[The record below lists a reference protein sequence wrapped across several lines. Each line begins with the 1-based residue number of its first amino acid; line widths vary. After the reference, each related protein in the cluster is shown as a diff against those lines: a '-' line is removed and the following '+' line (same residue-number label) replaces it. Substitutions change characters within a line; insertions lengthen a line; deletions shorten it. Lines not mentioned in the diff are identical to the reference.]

1 MNEIF
6 AKVERRSTTEPFFSI
21 CVPQYN
27 RTLHLIEALRALET
41 QTFKS
46 FEICI
51 SDDRSPDGLQQTLID
66 YLQQS
71 GMNFVFKQT
80 ERNMR
85 YDGNLRSA
93 MALAQG
99 RYCLLMGNDDC
110 LTADTTL
117 QYLHDELTSEANIG
131 VLIGNFE
138 DWKTGAIT
146 RRVHR
151 RAVYEPTSRSAVGHF
166 RNMAFVSGLIVD
178 RRKANE
184 FTTERWDGSEMYQ
197 MYIFCRVI
205 ASGMKLLEVEA
216 SLARKDLHVPGEYV
230 DSYAKWERLDPCPI
244 IERKLPFGQI
254 GQVVADSVE
263 PFLPPATARA
273 ERELIFQQLYRFTY
287 PFWLFEYR
295 RVQSWNYSAGICLG
309 IRPGNVVDDV
319 EVGPWRR
326 VRLTLLWLAVCAAGM
341 LVPLSLFDT
350 LRGRLYRLSKTFAS

>member
-1 MNEIF
+1 MNETY
-6 AKVERRSTTEPFFSI
+6 AKVERRSATEPFFSI

-27 RTLHLIEALRALET
+27 RTLHLIEALRALEA
-41 QTFKS
+41 QMFKS

-51 SDDRSPDGLQQTLID
+51 SDDRSPDGLQQKLIE

-71 GMNFVFKQT
+71 GMAFVFKQT
-80 ERNMR
+80 EKNLR

-110 LTADTTL
+110 LTSDRTL
-117 QYLHDELTSEANIG
+117 QYLFDELTSEADIG

-184 FTTERWDGSEMYQ
+184 FSTERWDGSEMYQ

-205 ASGMKLLEVEA
+205 ASGMKLLEVEE
-216 SLARKDLHVPGEYV
+216 SLTRKDMHVPGEHV
-230 DSYAKWERLDPCPI
+230 DSYAKWERLEPCPI
-244 IERKLPFGQI
+244 EERKLPFVQI
-254 GQVVADSVE
+254 GRVVADAVE
-263 PFLPPATARA
+263 PFLPAATARA
-273 ERELIFQQLYRFTY
+273 ERELIFKQLYRFTY

-295 RVQSWNYSAGICLG
+295 RIQSWRYALGLCLG
-309 IRPGNVVDDV
+309 MRVRNVVGSTDV
-319 EVGPWRR
+319 G
-326 VRLTLLWLAVCAAGM
+326 RLGRLQMRLLWFTMCAVGMTLPLAVFDAFRG
-341 LVPLSLFDT
+341 PLYKVAKAF
-350 LRGRLYRLSKTFAS
+350 RG